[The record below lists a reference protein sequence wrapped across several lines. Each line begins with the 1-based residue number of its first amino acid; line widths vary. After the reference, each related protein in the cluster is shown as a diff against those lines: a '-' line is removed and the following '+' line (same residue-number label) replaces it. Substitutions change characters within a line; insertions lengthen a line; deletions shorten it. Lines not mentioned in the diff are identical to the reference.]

1 MEAAISPRLLLAEH
15 RWPSGA
21 QEGGRADEEQ
31 QYDEEGV
38 EVEQRRLPSGR
49 GRPQHHDGRGVVV
62 LVLTMP
68 ARAARARQEKRTN
81 FSRGLHV
88 LLSMWWWVGRR
99 FYISNSTLQHL
110 SPNAPCWA
118 ESCQLGALWLLAS
131 AAHENAF
138 PSHGTSLNGKSER
151 GRCAATAAALCSS
164 PPPAAAG
171 TTDRPGHCAVT
182 LWRAEVAR
190 AVEAGQEPA
199 AQE

>member
-1 MEAAISPRLLLAEH
+1 VEAAISPRLLLAEH

-81 FSRGLHV
+81 FSRGFTCTFVLVVVGGQKILHLQLHPPTSISQRAV
-88 LLSMWWWVGRR
+88 LGGELSV
-99 FYISNSTLQHL
+99 
-110 SPNAPCWA
+110 
-118 ESCQLGALWLLAS
+118 GALWLLAS